1 MKDITGEKYGRWLVL
16 SYLSKGMWLCKCDCG
31 TTKSVKG
38 SHLKDGLSKSC
49 GCIQKGA
56 KPWNYKGP
64 YRRNM
69 HRVWSNMI
77 ARCTDERSDSYCNYG
92 ARGISVCEEWL
103 NSFDAFVKWMNEN
116 GYRPGLTVDR
126 IDNDK
131 GYCPSNCRIATM
143 KEQQNNRRNNRKIYF
158 DGKAYT
164 ISEISEMT
172 GKSQKV
178 FQNWFDKGLTKEER
192 ERRLSFL
199 LKGVA

>member
-1 MKDITGEKYGRWLVL
+1 
-16 SYLSKGMWLCKCDCG
+16 
-31 TTKSVKG
+31 
-38 SHLKDGLSKSC
+38 
-49 GCIQKGA
+49 
-56 KPWNYKGP
+56 
-64 YRRNM
+64 
-69 HRVWSNMI
+69 MI

-131 GYCPSNCRIATM
+131 GYCPSNCRISTM
-143 KEQQNNRRNNRKIYF
+143 KEQQNNRRNNRKICF

-164 ISEISEMT
+164 LSEISEMT

-178 FQNWFDKGLTKEER
+178 FQNWFDKGITKEER